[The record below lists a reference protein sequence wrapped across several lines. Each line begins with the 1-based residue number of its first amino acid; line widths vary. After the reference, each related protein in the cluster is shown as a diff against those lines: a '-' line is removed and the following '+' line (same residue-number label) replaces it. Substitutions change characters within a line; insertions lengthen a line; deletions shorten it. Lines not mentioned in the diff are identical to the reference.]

1 MLRWRREA
9 LGISRE
15 KLAWKV
21 GCSSSYV
28 QMLESGFQ
36 PARSDVLPRLLA
48 VLDELEE
55 VTPEDELVDAGQPP
69 AA

>member
-9 LGISRE
+9 LGLSRE

-21 GCSSSYV
+21 GCSSSYI
-28 QMLESGFQ
+28 QLLETGFQ

-48 VLDELEE
+48 VLDELE
-55 VTPEDELVDAGQPP
+55 VQPPEEPAELVDVG
-69 AA
+69 